1 MSDKISSKVVRE
13 IISDILIERSNF
25 IMQTCD
31 EIMEKEMLDCGATGD
46 YSGEIGTT
54 SCGTRV
60 LADEILYGQIPIEEA
75 IWEILSSEE
84 RKEAKSRC
92 KKWIEERNEIE
103 K

>member
-1 MSDKISSKVVRE
+1 MSDKIPSKVVRE
-13 IISDILIERSNF
+13 IISDILIERSNV
-25 IMQTCD
+25 IMQACE
-31 EIMEKEMLDCGATGD
+31 EIMKKEILDCSATGD

-75 IWEILSSEE
+75 IWEILSPEE
-84 RKEAKSRC
+84 RKKAKSRC
-92 KKWIEERNEIE
+92 QNWLNDRNEIE